1 MSPGRGTDTPAEH
14 ASAEAEHEPAD
25 PAGTEPAGAE
35 PGGPG
40 PAGTDPAG
48 TDPAGAGPGAVAA
61 GTGTAGPEAVPPGPH
76 RHRRWVTASL
86 VVLIIIVLVAAGG
99 GVAALLTHGF
109 HSKTTVKYRQA
120 AIFSV
125 KTGDCIDL
133 TTSGTTVHV
142 VACTDPHDAEIF
154 GTFQLGGAWPGDS
167 SARQQ
172 AASGCES
179 RLSSYLNPQLATSNL
194 TQSYV
199 YPGQQ
204 AWVSGQHT
212 VVCEVRSTS
221 GQLNS
226 SVRRG

>member
-1 MSPGRGTDTPAEH
+1 MALGRGTPADH
-14 ASAEAEHEPAD
+14 AADDEAEPEHPDTGPE
-25 PAGTEPAGAE
+25 AGQESAPT
-35 PGGPG
+35 
-40 PAGTDPAG
+40 
-48 TDPAGAGPGAVAA
+48 AA
-61 GTGTAGPEAVPPGPH
+61 GTAPPGPVAGPETVPPGPADGQPAAGPR

-86 VVLIIIVLVAAGG
+86 IALIIIVLVAAGG

-125 KTGDCIDL
+125 RTGDCIDL
-133 TTSGTTVHV
+133 TASGSTVQV
-142 VACTDPHDAEIF
+142 VSCASPHDAEVF
-154 GTFQLGGAWPGDS
+154 GTFRLSGGWPGDS

-172 AASGCES
+172 ASAGCES
-179 RLSSYLNPQLATSNL
+179 QLSGYINPQLATSGL

-204 AWVSGQHT
+204 AWAAGQRT

-221 GQLNS
+221 GQLTG